1 MDTSKY
7 KAEDLH
13 LGAAKVKPLGKVSSS
28 HQTGVS
34 GMFLDF
40 IIVLLTIGVCWLI
53 AEVLIWLIFS

>member
-13 LGAAKVKPLGKVSSS
+13 LGAAKVKPFSKVSNS
-28 HQTGVS
+28 HQVGAI

-40 IIVLLTIGVCWLI
+40 LIVLMTIGVCWLI
-53 AEVLIWLIFS
+53 AEVIIWFLWG

>member
-13 LGAAKVKPLGKVSSS
+13 LGAAKVKPLSKVSNS
-28 HQTGVS
+28 HQLGVV

-40 IIVLLTIGVCWLI
+40 IIVLMAFGVSWLI
-53 AEVLIWLIFS
+53 AEVIIWLLWG

>member
-13 LGAAKVKPLGKVSSS
+13 LGAAKVKPLGKVSNS
-28 HQTGVS
+28 HQAGVS

-40 IIVLLTIGVCWLI
+40 LIVLLTIGVCWLI
-53 AEVLIWLIFS
+53 AEVIIWLLWD